1 MNNIEI
7 TDALAKLQGYTRSLE
22 EAYEENGGEV
32 TEETLHMEQE
42 REVLAELLCT
52 EGVDYLGRWL
62 KSKEDE
68 AKTIKAE
75 ADYVTRR
82 RKAVENSV
90 EYVKGRIAEVMQA
103 THKDKIKGSN
113 GYSFTASR
121 SITTTVDSA
130 AVKELY
136 LEKAKKALLDA
147 GIPAYITVKLDASV
161 SAVPEGE
168 PLPEIFTRTD
178 VPSVTFRKP
187 KASKE

>member
-1 MNNIEI
+1 MNNNELYLYLADLQRISTNLEDAYIESGGEI
-7 TDALAKLQGYTRSLE
+7 TDESQALEYEKGILE
-22 EAYEENGGEV
+22 Q
-32 TEETLHMEQE
+32 M
-42 REVLAELLCT
+42 LCT
-52 EGVDYLGRWL
+52 EGVDFLGRWL

-90 EYVKGRIAEVMQA
+90 EYIKGRIAEIMQA

-113 GYSFTASR
+113 GYSFTATH

-147 GIPAYITVKLDASV
+147 GIPAYITFKLDASV
-161 SAVPEGE
+161 SAIPEGE